1 MIIVIPMA
9 GLSRRFTEAGYLT
22 PKYMLKCGGISIF
35 RHAIFSF
42 KALFGTVHFL
52 FVYRE
57 IQDTG
62 RFIED
67 ECIAMGLTDFSRI
80 RIDVPTR
87 GQAETVAIALRQVRA
102 DANEPVLIFNID
114 TIRPGY
120 RLPSIAAVADG
131 YLEVFLGEGD
141 SWSFVAPA
149 EGFEHRVALTT
160 EKRRV
165 SNLCSTGL
173 YYFRRCEDF
182 LFAFD
187 EELVCGP
194 ADANE
199 FYVAPLFNQ
208 LISRGL
214 DIRYEIIDAGEVYF
228 SGVPQEY
235 EALCAQ
241 AERYIAAS
249 KVDLLGESGSL

>member
-35 RHAIFSF
+35 RHAILSF
-42 KALFGTVHFL
+42 EALFGKVHFL
-52 FVYRE
+52 FVFRE
-57 IQDTG
+57 IEDTA

-67 ECIAMGLTDFSRI
+67 ECIAMGLTDFSRV
-80 RIDVPTR
+80 RLDVPTR

-102 DANEPVLIFNID
+102 DVNESLLIFNID

-120 RLPSIAAVADG
+120 RLPAIAAVADG
-131 YLEVFLGEGD
+131 YLEVFRGEGD
-141 SWSFVAPA
+141 GWSFVAPA
-149 EGFEHRVALTT
+149 EGVEHRVTLTT

-173 YYFRRCEDF
+173 YYFRRCVDF

-187 EELVCGP
+187 EELVSGP
-194 ADANE
+194 SDANE
-199 FYVAPLFNQ
+199 FYVAPLYNK
-208 LISRGL
+208 LIRRGL
-214 DIRYEIIDAGEVYF
+214 DIRYELIDAREVYF

-235 EALCAQ
+235 EALCARADMRS
-241 AERYIAAS
+241 AES
-249 KVDLLGESGSL
+249 KAQLTGESGEL